1 MVLDCVIRINIIISL
16 PGNLEEF
23 FFRHDLPNAIHKE
36 LQYIKLFRS
45 QAKILSIQESLPQV
59 QVDFQADVGD
69 LIIAYSLVLALRY
82 RRIRAEAWARKAV
95 PDPVVLLRGGRRPLR
110 HSAPRFPP
118 AWNSR

>member
-1 MVLDCVIRINIIISL
+1 MGHTVLTKFSPEFPDMVLDCVIRINIIISL

-69 LIIAYSLVLALRY
+69 LNRSVFSGIGA
-82 RRIRAEAWARKAV
+82 
-95 PDPVVLLRGGRRPLR
+95 
-110 HSAPRFPP
+110 
-118 AWNSR
+118 